1 MTVENRILGFSNFE
15 QDRIE
20 FFAINEKKKTL
31 IHPVNMISIFH
42 SILLILHNS

>member
-20 FFAINEKKKTL
+20 FFAINEKKKD
-31 IHPVNMISIFH
+31 F
-42 SILLILHNS
+42 NSSGQYDFNIPFNFTYIT